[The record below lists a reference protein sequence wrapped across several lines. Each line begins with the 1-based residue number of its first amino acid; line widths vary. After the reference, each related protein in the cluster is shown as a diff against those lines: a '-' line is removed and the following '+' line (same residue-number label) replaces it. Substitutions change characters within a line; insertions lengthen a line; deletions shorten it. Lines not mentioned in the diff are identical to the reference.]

1 MPRLKWDQDT
11 ERLYEGGVD
20 MCALFVM
27 GQNGYGVGVPWNGLT
42 KIEEKP
48 TGAEITKKY
57 ANNKVYAQLQSAEE
71 YEATIE
77 AFTFPNEFYACNGMK
92 AVTAGVFAH
101 QQNRAKFGLV
111 YRSLIGNDTEGFDH
125 GYKYH
130 VVYGALAKPSSQSHD
145 TEDDDT
151 DIDPM
156 SWDISASAPSDTVTG
171 FKPSA
176 TFTID
181 STVVD
186 ADALTEF
193 ENLVYGT
200 DPTTG
205 ETPTAGTDSTM
216 PMPAD
221 IVRIFGTT
229 VNG

>member
-1 MPRLKWDQDT
+1 MSRLKWDQDT

-27 GQNGYGVGVPWNGLT
+27 GHNGYGVGVPWNGLT

-171 FKPSA
+171 FKPTA

-186 ADALTEF
+186 SAALTEF

>member
-1 MPRLKWDQDT
+1 
-11 ERLYEGGVD
+11 
-20 MCALFVM
+20 
-27 GQNGYGVGVPWNGLT
+27 
-42 KIEEKP
+42 
-48 TGAEITKKY
+48 
-57 ANNKVYAQLQSAEE
+57 
-71 YEATIE
+71 
-77 AFTFPNEFYACNGMK
+77 MK
-92 AVTAGVFAH
+92 AITAGVFAH

-156 SWDISASAPSDTVTG
+156 SWDISASAPSDTISG
-171 FKPSA
+171 FKPAA
-176 TFTID
+176 TYTID

-186 ADALTEF
+186 AAALKEF
-193 ENLVYGT
+193 EDLVYGT

-205 ETPTAGTDSTM
+205 ETPTAGTDSAM

-221 IVRIFGTT
+221 LVRIFGTT